1 MDSGP
6 YNEKLDETIVMTIAA
21 ITKKLKNINEKENY
35 QVYDSQFSIIFR

>member
-35 QVYDSQFSIIFR
+35 KVGFTV